1 MMAGNGKKYFLYILL
16 PKVYNFGNNMNNI
29 SSAIKNRIINL
40 PQNSLFSIKDF
51 TDLGAY
57 KSVKVIL
64 TRFEKEHF
72 IKREIDGLYSKP
84 EYSEFL
90 QEFVAIPIED
100 IAIQLAKK
108 FSWHIAPTG
117 NTALNKLKL
126 STQVPAN
133 YVYLSDGPYREY
145 DINGTKLKFKHT
157 NNKMIS
163 TLSDKSN
170 TLVQALKSLGQE
182 NFNEQIKETIR
193 QQFSQ
198 QDISLILK
206 ETQYVTSWIYE
217 CIKDIAN
224 YEGDDNA

>member
-1 MMAGNGKKYFLYILL
+1 MVKKYLYILL

-29 SSAIKNRIINL
+29 SLAIKNRIL
-40 PQNSLFSIKDF
+40 SFPQNSLFSIKDF
-51 TDLGAY
+51 TDIGAY
-57 KSVKVIL
+57 KTVKVIL
-64 TRFEKEHF
+64 ARFEKEHI

-84 EYSEFL
+84 EYSDFL
-90 QEFVAIPIED
+90 QEFVAIPIDD

-108 FSWHIAPTG
+108 FSWHISPTG
-117 NTALNKLKL
+117 NTALSKLKL
-126 STQVPAN
+126 STQVPAH

-145 DINGTKLKFKHT
+145 DIGGTKLKFKHT

-182 NFNEQIKETIR
+182 NYNEQIKKTIR
-193 QQFSQ
+193 KQFSQ
-198 QDISLILK
+198 KDIQLILQ
-206 ETQYVTSWIYE
+206 ETPYVTSWIYE

-224 YEGDDNA
+224 YEADENA

>member
-1 MMAGNGKKYFLYILL
+1 M
-16 PKVYNFGNNMNNI
+16 
-29 SSAIKNRIINL
+29 
-40 PQNSLFSIKDF
+40 
-51 TDLGAY
+51 
-57 KSVKVIL
+57 
-64 TRFEKEHF
+64 
-72 IKREIDGLYSKP
+72 
-84 EYSEFL
+84 

-182 NFNEQIKETIR
+182 NFNEQVKETIR